1 MHGWSTCYANDV
13 MIYRDAWSTTD
24 IAPMTDRR
32 SFPCSVNINDEIFVL
47 GGYDGH
53 DTLRTCEV
61 YNMGRNEWTSI
72 EPMHTARS
80 NAGAAYMNRKIYV
93 IGGWDGVSLNSV
105 EYYDLVTHEWIR
117 ITSLPRPT
125 TGIRCGILV
134 QQSSSEQKP
143 RHKHGRG
150 NNCIIC
156 WSFKI

>member
-1 MHGWSTCYANDV
+1 
-13 MIYRDAWSTTD
+13 
-24 IAPMTDRR
+24 
-32 SFPCSVNINDEIFVL
+32 
-47 GGYDGH
+47 
-53 DTLRTCEV
+53 
-61 YNMGRNEWTSI
+61 MGRNEWTSI

-105 EYYDLVTHEWIR
+105 ENYDLVTHEWIR

-156 WSFKI
+156 